1 MSDGASTKDREISY
15 RNANVG
21 KDLREMGL
29 YPYFREISA
38 TEGNMVTIEGKELL
52 MMGSNSYLGL
62 ADHPEVKRAAVAA
75 IEKYGTSCSG
85 SRFLNGSLDIHRAL
99 EEELAEFV
107 GKPDALVFTTGFH
120 ANSGTISVLV
130 GKGDFAVTDKLDHA
144 SIIDG
149 CLLSRGKKLRFRHND
164 MKDLE
169 EVLSRTPFERSKLVI
184 VDGVF
189 SMEGDI
195 ARLPEIVRLC
205 RQYNADVM
213 VDDAHGIGVLGK
225 SGAGTADH
233 FGLTD
238 DVKIIMGTFS
248 KSLASLGGFIAS
260 DRATIESLK
269 HNSRT
274 LIFSASTT
282 PSNVAAARMALKIL
296 KREPERIERLW
307 ENTRRMMA
315 GLQALGLDTG
325 HSETP
330 IIAVRVGGTLTT
342 FRMCTLLH
350 EEGVFVNPVVA
361 PAVPEGDCLIRV
373 SLMASHTSDQIDFAL
388 DKLKKVGKSLDV
400 I

>member
-1 MSDGASTKDREISY
+1 MTDGASTKNPDISY
-15 RNANVG
+15 RDINAV

-38 TEGNMVTIEGKELL
+38 VRDNMVTIDGKELL

-62 ADHPEVKRAAVAA
+62 TDHPEVKRAAVAA
-75 IEKYGTSCSG
+75 VEKYGTSCSG

-107 GKPDALVFTTGFH
+107 GKPDALIFSTGFH

-130 GKGDFAVTDKLDHA
+130 AKGDFAITDKLDHA

-164 MKDLE
+164 MEDLE
-169 EVLSRTPFERSKLVI
+169 EVLRRTPFDRSKLVI

-205 RQYNADVM
+205 RRYNAEVM
-213 VDDAHGIGVLGK
+213 VDDAHGIGVLGNN
-225 SGAGTADH
+225 GAGTADH

-248 KSLASLGGFIAS
+248 KSLASLGGFIAA
-260 DRATIESLK
+260 DKGTIDLLR
-269 HNSRT
+269 HTSRT

-282 PSNVAAARMALKIL
+282 PSNVAAARAALKIM

-307 ENTRRMMA
+307 ENTHRMMA

-325 HSETP
+325 LSETP
-330 IIAVRVGGTLTT
+330 IIAVRVGDTMTT

-350 EEGVFVNPVVA
+350 DEGVFVNPVVA
-361 PAVPEGDCLIRV
+361 PAVPEGDCLIRI
-373 SLMASHTSDQIDFAL
+373 SLMASHTAEQINFTL
-388 DKLKKVGKSLDV
+388 DKMEKVGKSLNV